1 MSALAGSHG
10 EGLAGLTLARVLR
23 YILLHY
29 MAIIDSNENAR
40 KKGSAEL
47 LVLAQL
53 EGRPRHGYEIGVE
66 IERRSDG
73 AVSFQIASLYPV
85 LYRLERKGLIAG
97 QWVEAPPQRRR
108 RYYKLTPAGRKML
121 SQQRRNWSAFLT
133 AMQRAAGLE
142 NA

>member
-1 MSALAGSHG
+1 M
-10 EGLAGLTLARVLR
+10 
-23 YILLHY
+23 HY
-29 MAIIDSNENAR
+29 MAIRDSDENAR

-66 IERRSDG
+66 IERRSEG

-97 QWVEAPPQRRR
+97 QWVEAAGQRRR
-108 RYYKLTPAGRKML
+108 RYYQLTSAGRKIL
-121 SQQRRNWSAFLT
+121 AEQ
-133 AMQRAAGLE
+133 
-142 NA
+142 